1 MHSIT
6 IRRLSRQLATIIDCL
21 VLSDRYYIDRPM
33 KVFYWIDSK
42 FGYAVSGG
50 FARNALSGIAN
61 AMAAQLA
68 TTTKVE
74 GHLYVAT

>member
-1 MHSIT
+1 MMDWLI
-6 IRRLSRQLATIIDCL
+6 
-21 VLSDRYYIDRPM
+21 LSDRYYIDRPM

-50 FARNALSGIAN
+50 IACNALLGVAY

-68 TTTKVE
+68 RTTKVK
-74 GHLYVAT
+74 GHVYVVT